1 MGTPP
6 APPVSTSD
14 ALDVSPALPP
24 PQTDSLG
31 RGAPSCVPAGSLAG
45 LGAAG
50 ALLGWPAGGTAVR
63 GSAPG
68 PHGLLLLQTHLCLSR
83 LRVCFSFLFNL
94 LVRII

>member
-24 PQTDSLG
+24 PRTDSLG

-50 ALLGWPAGGTAVR
+50 ALLGWPAR
-63 GSAPG
+63 GQRSAA
-68 PHGLLLLQTHLCLSR
+68 LLQAH
-83 LRVCFSFLFNL
+83 VGCFSYRRICVCLDLGFAFPSFLTYWSE
-94 LVRII
+94 